1 MEPAQLE
8 RAVVDAIRSTG
19 LVANSRSFAAKLKVD
34 HDELV
39 AILNSMYR
47 RDLVTLVQ
55 LEPELEYKLTDE
67 GALYAQCGTPEWCL
81 YEALHSSGPTPVS
94 ELDRLLASFW
104 KEAHPGCEMDG
115 KKVAKIGMQQGLKQ
129 GLFVLD
135 KTSRP
140 PRLVCVE
147 STETDAVHRAR
158 CLQEGLRALH
168 SGSAHAA
175 ATGPVQDTTILEE
188 ILRRSLATRL
198 KLKIFSVS
206 AGPRFDQ
213 ALVEQLTDLTREMLL
228 SDSWESAVFKAFNF
242 EAAGVAPM
250 DGGRLHPLLKVREE
264 FRLIFLE
271 MGFTEMPSN
280 RYVESSFWNF
290 DALFQPQQHPARD
303 AHDTFFLTEPSFCSR
318 IGDETASAATDAYVE
333 RVSLVHDQGGYGSR
347 GYGYRWDLTEARRN
361 VLRTHT
367 TAVSARMLYEM
378 AQELQDETARASFH
392 SRRMFSI
399 DRVFRNETLDA
410 THLCEFHQVEGWVAG
425 RGLSLADLKQI
436 IAQFFRRIGMSRL
449 RFKPTYNPYT
459 EPSMEIYAYHESLG
473 RWVEIGNSGIF
484 RPEMLQPMGL
494 PPDIRVIAW
503 GLSLERP
510 TMILYGLS
518 NIRDLFGHRVSLKM
532 IRDHPICRIGW

>member
-1 MEPAQLE
+1 MEPTQLE
-8 RAVVDAIRSTG
+8 RAIVEAIKASG
-19 LVANSRSFAAKLKVD
+19 QVKNSRSFAAELKVS
-34 HDELV
+34 HDELIAV
-39 AILNSMYR
+39 INSMYR
-47 RDLVTLVQ
+47 RDLVTLLQ
-55 LEPELEYKLTDE
+55 LEPEVEYKLTDE
-67 GALYAQCGTPEWCL
+67 GALYAQCGTPEWLL
-81 YEALHSSGPTPVS
+81 YEALQRQGPTPVS
-94 ELDRLLASFW
+94 ELDRLFESLRPDAPLSLEIEAGKLAR
-104 KEAHPGCEMDG
+104 
-115 KKVAKIGMQQGLKQ
+115 IGMQQGLKQ

-135 KTSRP
+135 RSTRP
-140 PRLVCVE
+140 PRLACVV
-147 STETDAVHRAR
+147 SRGMDAVQRAK
-158 CLQEGLRALH
+158 CLLERLRVLH
-168 SGSAHAA
+168 NQSMDDASGPAVH
-175 ATGPVQDTTILEE
+175 DETILDEMM
-188 ILRRSLATRL
+188 RRNLATRL
-198 KLKIFSVS
+198 KHKVFAVS

-213 ALVEQLTDLTREMLL
+213 ALVEQLTDLTRDMLL
-228 SDSWESAVFKAFNF
+228 SDSWSSATFKEFNF

-271 MGFTEMPSN
+271 MGFTEMPTN

-303 AHDTFFLTEPSFCSR
+303 AHDTFFLTEPAFCNR
-318 IGDETASAATDAYVE
+318 IGDDPDAATTDAYVG
-333 RVSLVHDQGGYGSR
+333 RVSAVHDKGGYGSR

-367 TAVSARMLYEM
+367 TAVSARMLYKM
-378 AQELQDETARASFH
+378 AQELRNEPAKAPFAA
-392 SRRMFSI
+392 RRMFSI

-425 RGLSLADLKQI
+425 PNLSLADLKGI
-436 IAQFFRRIGMSRL
+436 IAQFFRRIGMSKL

-459 EPSMEIYAYHESLG
+459 EPSMEIYAYHETLG

-510 TMILYGLS
+510 TMILYGLK
-518 NIRDLFGHRVSLKM
+518 NIRDLFGHRVSLSM
-532 IRDHPICRIGW
+532 IRDHPMCRIGW